1 MLLILKIFKTTFF
14 QKYKPKN
21 EHERKQEQQQEQHQ
35 AQQQQQQQNAH
46 EFSSQTAPFLPI
58 LSHAVYSFQ
67 HLNLVLHTFI
77 YNPGHNILRHFDA
90 NHDY

>member
-1 MLLILKIFKTTFF
+1 MS
-14 QKYKPKN
+14 QKN

-35 AQQQQQQQNAH
+35 EQQQQQQQQNAH
-46 EFSSQTAPFLPI
+46 GFSSETAPFLPI
-58 LSHAVYSFQ
+58 LSHAVYPFQ